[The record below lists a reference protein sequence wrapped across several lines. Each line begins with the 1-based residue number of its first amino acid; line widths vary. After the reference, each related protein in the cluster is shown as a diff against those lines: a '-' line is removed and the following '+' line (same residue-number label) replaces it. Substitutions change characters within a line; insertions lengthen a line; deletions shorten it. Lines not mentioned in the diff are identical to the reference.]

1 MEELKGFIEVTEYSQ
16 GSTRK
21 IFVKV
26 EYICRLCECGTVYTI
41 DGERF
46 IVNEPIE
53 EIKELIKNAQ

>member
-1 MEELKGFIEVTEYSQ
+1 MKGFIEVTEYSQ

-41 DGERF
+41 DGKSF

-53 EIKELIKNAQ
+53 TIKELIKEATTL